1 MTNYGHLLG
10 DLFMI
15 PPEELKD
22 APFARELDAAHLNE
36 LARMARL
43 RECSVGTV
51 LFEEE
56 QDSPFIF
63 CVLRGVI
70 SLQVVEP
77 YGESV
82 EIDTVGPGEL
92 LGWSP
97 IFGRHAMTA
106 SAHAATECRLAVFEV
121 QRIVALLERDPRFGL
136 AFLRQVGLQV
146 SDRLRS
152 TRRAL
157 ALVRTLTH
165 HSPYALR
172 HEGSD

>member
-1 MTNYGHLLG
+1 
-10 DLFMI
+10 MI
-15 PPEELKD
+15 LTEELESTRLV
-22 APFARELDAAHLNE
+22 RELSEPHRNQ

-43 RECSVGTV
+43 KECPEGTV

-56 QDSPFIF
+56 QDSPFIYI
-63 CVLRGVI
+63 VLRGVI
-70 SLQVVEP
+70 SLQVREP

-97 IFGRHAMTA
+97 VFGRHSMTA
-106 SAHAATECRLAVFEV
+106 SAHAATACRLAVFDV
-121 QRIVALLERDPRFGL
+121 DRIEDLCQRDPAFGQ
-136 AFLRQVGLQV
+136 AFLCQVGLHV
-146 SDRLRS
+146 SERLRS

>member
-1 MTNYGHLLG
+1 MILL
-10 DLFMI
+10 
-15 PPEELKD
+15 EELEN
-22 APFARELDAAHLNE
+22 AQFARKLNGAHLND
-36 LARMARL
+36 LARIATL
-43 RECSVGTV
+43 RECEAGTV
-51 LFEEE
+51 LFEEG
-56 QDSPFIF
+56 QDSPFIC
-63 CVLRGVI
+63 CVLRGVV
-70 SLQVVEP
+70 SLKVEEP
-77 YGESV
+77 YGESI

-97 IFGRHAMTA
+97 LFGRHSMTA
-106 SAHAATECRLAVFEV
+106 SAHTTTACRLAVFEV
-121 QRIVALLERDPRFGL
+121 KRIMELFECDPRFGL
-136 AFLRQVGLQV
+136 ALFSQVGLQV